1 MPDGICPLPG
11 HIAAGTI
18 ALTLHSLF
26 DGGLIVM
33 EKPDA
38 KKYEQ
43 PKVLASLDALEM
55 ITDADG
61 MAVGACGSRCAA
73 FK

>member
-1 MPDGICPLPG
+1 
-11 HIAAGTI
+11 
-18 ALTLHSLF
+18 
-26 DGGLIVM
+26 M